1 MLMREIGKGIY
12 EFKPENDEDRAELA
26 KYAPQEETPLE
37 DVPADVLK
45 ALVDLDIAELETTST
60 GRLTHA

>member
-1 MLMREIGKGIY
+1 MLMRELAPGIY

-26 KYAPQEETPLE
+26 EHAPQQETPLE
-37 DVPADVLK
+37 DVPPDVLR

-60 GRLTHA
+60 GGLTHA